1 MPRILAF
8 DVGKKRTGMAHT
20 DDMKIIASGYGTF
33 ATGEIIKEVQNYI
46 EKHDVDTFVV
56 GMPVDLLD
64 RETNGTEFAK
74 AVIKKL
80 RNHFPDIPIVEED
93 ERFTSQMAMQ
103 TLIASGVKKKKRREK
118 GLLDE
123 VSATIILQSYLGNI

>member
-1 MPRILAF
+1 MGRILAF
-8 DVGKKRTGMAHT
+8 DVGKKRTGIAHT

-33 ATGEIIKEVQNYI
+33 ETPKVIQEVQSYI
-46 EKHDVDTFVV
+46 EKHEVELFVV
-56 GMPVDLLD
+56 GMPVDLYD
-64 RETNGTEFAK
+64 RETHGTEFAK

-80 RNHFPDIPIVEED
+80 RNHFPKIPIVEED

-103 TLIASGVKKKKRREK
+103 TLIASGVRKKKRREK

-123 VSATIILQSYLGNI
+123 VSATIILQTYLGNI

>member
-1 MPRILAF
+1 MARILAF
-8 DVGKKRTGMAHT
+8 DVGKKRTGIAHT
-20 DDMKIIASGYGTF
+20 DDLQMIASGYGTF
-33 ATGEIIKEVQNYI
+33 ETSKIIEEVQRYI
-46 EKHDVDTFVV
+46 EKNEVELFVV

-74 AVIKKL
+74 AMIKKL
-80 RNHFPDIPIVEED
+80 RNHFPKIPIVEED